1 MPDAI
6 LEMRNITK
14 RFPGVKALEDVTIKV
29 NAGTIH
35 AICGENGAG
44 KSTLMNIISGVY
56 AAGTYDGEF
65 FFKGDLCEY
74 KSVRD
79 SESAGIGII
88 HQELAL
94 IPELSVSENIFLGNE
109 RSSRQV
115 IDWDE
120 TRKVAQGLLDRVG
133 LETDV
138 DDKITDLGVGR
149 QQLVEIAKALS
160 KNVKLLILDEPTAAL
175 NEDDSENLL
184 KLMRQLRDRGITM
197 IIISHKLDEIEA
209 IADATTVLR
218 DGKTVTTIDHSEH
231 PFDHDEIIR
240 LMVGRELSNLFP
252 EREPQIGK
260 EIFRISGWT
269 VQHPSNPDRLVVRDA
284 ALEVRRGEVV
294 GLAGLMGAGRTEL
307 AMSVFGRSY
316 GRYISGEVF
325 KDGSLVELKSVRDAI
340 RNGLAYVTEDRKQLG
355 LNLLQDIKT
364 NISAAALQKL
374 SRYGVIDRD
383 EEYDVATQLK
393 QALSIRAPG
402 VDENV
407 GNLSGG
413 NQQKVVFSKWMY
425 TDPDV
430 LVLDEPT
437 RGIDVG
443 AKFEIYQII
452 NDLVEAGKA
461 VLVISS
467 ELPELI
473 GICDRIFVMKS
484 GRINGQLSRKDFSE
498 EALMRLMAFEEE
510 GAASW
515 QN

>member
-94 IPELSVSENIFLGNE
+94 IPELSVSENIFLSNE

-133 LETDV
+133 LEADV

-197 IIISHKLDEIEA
+197 IVISHKLDEIPE
-209 IADATTVLR
+209 IADATTLLR
-218 DGKTVTTIDHSEH
+218 DGQKVKTIDRKTH
-231 PFDHDEIIR
+231 
-240 LMVGRELSNLFP
+240 
-252 EREPQIGK
+252 QID
-260 EIFRISGWT
+260 
-269 VQHPSNPDRLVVRDA
+269 NN
-284 ALEVRRGEVV
+284 
-294 GLAGLMGAGRTEL
+294 
-307 AMSVFGRSY
+307 
-316 GRYISGEVF
+316 
-325 KDGSLVELKSVRDAI
+325 AI
-340 RNGLAYVTEDRKQLG
+340 H
-355 LNLLQDIKT
+355 
-364 NISAAALQKL
+364 
-374 SRYGVIDRD
+374 
-383 EEYDVATQLK
+383 
-393 QALSIRAPG
+393 
-402 VDENV
+402 
-407 GNLSGG
+407 
-413 NQQKVVFSKWMY
+413 
-425 TDPDV
+425 
-430 LVLDEPT
+430 
-437 RGIDVG
+437 
-443 AKFEIYQII
+443 
-452 NDLVEAGKA
+452 
-461 VLVISS
+461 
-467 ELPELI
+467 
-473 GICDRIFVMKS
+473 
-484 GRINGQLSRKDFSE
+484 
-498 EALMRLMAFEEE
+498 RLMANRRATE
-510 GAASW
+510 
-515 QN
+515 